1 MEKEIFTLEDAHR
14 LDDLTVMQY
23 AIPVI
28 VLSVVVE
35 WLVGIYKKRN
45 YYHKTEFVSALTIG
59 AVNAALGSLL
69 KVWLFAASLY
79 IYNLVPWAIPR
90 SWWGFVVCF
99 VAVDF
104 CRYWAHRIAHEQRFW
119 WATHVTHHSSERMNF
134 SVSFRTSWTQHI
146 KFIFFLPVPLL
157 GIDPFTFFI
166 CHQVAVLYQ
175 FFVHTELV
183 KKLPAPIEYI
193 FVTPSHHC
201 VHHGTNARYI
211 DKNYG
216 STLII
221 WDRMFGTFVP
231 EIEKPIYGL
240 TKPVTSFNPVYL
252 VFHEWVDICKD
263 LKHVRSAGEVFRLLF
278 CPPGTVVT
286 EHQRLCLQQQPKQ
299 VPAAEG
305 EAEKL
310 YRQPADTADVV

>member
-99 VAVDF
+99 VALTS
-104 CRYWAHRIAHEQRFW
+104 A
-119 WATHVTHHSSERMNF
+119 ATGRTAL
-134 SVSFRTSWTQHI
+134 RTS
-146 KFIFFLPVPLL
+146 
-157 GIDPFTFFI
+157 
-166 CHQVAVLYQ
+166 
-175 FFVHTELV
+175 
-183 KKLPAPIEYI
+183 
-193 FVTPSHHC
+193 
-201 VHHGTNARYI
+201 
-211 DKNYG
+211 
-216 STLII
+216 
-221 WDRMFGTFVP
+221 
-231 EIEKPIYGL
+231 
-240 TKPVTSFNPVYL
+240 
-252 VFHEWVDICKD
+252 
-263 LKHVRSAGEVFRLLF
+263 SASGG
-278 CPPGTVVT
+278 PPT
-286 EHQRLCLQQQPKQ
+286 
-299 VPAAEG
+299 
-305 EAEKL
+305 
-310 YRQPADTADVV
+310 